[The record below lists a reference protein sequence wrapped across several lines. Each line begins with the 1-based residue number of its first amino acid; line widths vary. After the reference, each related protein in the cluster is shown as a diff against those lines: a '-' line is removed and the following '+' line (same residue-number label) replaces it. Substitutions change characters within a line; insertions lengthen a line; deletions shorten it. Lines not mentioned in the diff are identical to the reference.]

1 LAQLNFMDSE
11 IRSNERYAQFLSAE
25 NYPIAYQL
33 FTQVYLGGAMGQL
46 YN

>member
-1 LAQLNFMDSE
+1 LAQMQFIDSE
-11 IRSNERYAQFLSAE
+11 IRSNSRYAQFLYAR
-25 NYPIAYQL
+25 NYPIAYRL